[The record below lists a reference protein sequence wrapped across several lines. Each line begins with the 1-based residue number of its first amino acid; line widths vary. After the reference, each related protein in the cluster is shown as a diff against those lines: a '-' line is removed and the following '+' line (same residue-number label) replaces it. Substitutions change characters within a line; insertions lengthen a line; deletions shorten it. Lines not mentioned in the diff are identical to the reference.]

1 MILIIRGGDRFVD
14 AASDIAALSG
24 IPPFLIGATVVS
36 FATTLPEILVSVTAA
51 FNGQADMAAGN
62 AIGSVTANTAMI
74 LALSVIFLPG
84 AVDRSRVLPKSVLLI
99 AAILVLWLSG
109 LCGTLTPVGSL
120 GLLLLFGVF
129 VFENITSAKHEAP
142 FGKGEV
148 LSKSTIWDTTPIQRE
163 SCHRMVTE
171 GLYQST
177 ECDSYVTR
185 ETNHAIAHASLPKN
199 VLFFLLGAGEIIL
212 GSRLLV
218 DNGTLIATDVLHIS
232 ERIVSLTMV
241 AVGTSLPELVTAISA
256 IIKRKGS
263 LTVGNI
269 LGANIIDTLL
279 ILPLCSLTQGGV
291 LPLSR
296 STVLI
301 DLPFCLLSV
310 IVLLI
315 PALIRGRFSRLQGI
329 FSLLLYLIYTALL
342 FVIG

>member
-84 AVDRSRVLPKSVLLI
+84 AVDRSRVMPKSVLLI

-109 LCGTLTPVGSL
+109 LCGYLTPVGSL

-129 VFENITSAKHEAP
+129 VAENITSAKHDISSD
-142 FGKGEV
+142 GE
-148 LSKSTIWDTTPIQRE
+148 E
-163 SCHRMVTE
+163 SAVHT
-171 GLYQST
+171 
-177 ECDSYVTR
+177 
-185 ETNHAIAHASLPKN
+185 ASLPKN
-199 VLFFLLGAGEIIL
+199 ILFFLLGAGEIIL

-310 IVLLI
+310 IVLLV

-329 FSLLLYLIYTALL
+329 ISLLLYLIYTALL